1 MQLDRTFIGIRQR
14 SAFEIWD
21 LSLLVVRRYF
31 GPLCTLFFVGALP
44 WMIINHLLTMWMVS
58 DDFYSD
64 HAYWFYWINACLVIS
79 QAQIGTCLMAHF
91 LGQAMFNA
99 QSTARASIGAFRKM
113 KRAQGNRP
121 GKLFFVWLHLMNRL
135 VLPMLGLVLI
145 IWLTKDEGTIGFLG
159 GFFLPLLLFIA
170 LTVRARTPYLSEI
183 LLLEE
188 APRKS
193 VSPKI
198 QSYKSRSTNLLNAP
212 GSDFFLKF
220 SLSAFI
226 GILLSLFIYES
237 FCLLDSV
244 LGLQSIANSNLNFIY
259 WQISLWIAAA
269 FVAVN
274 RFLSYIDLR
283 IRTEGWAV
291 RLRLMAEEKRMAAE
305 V

>member
-21 LSLLVVRRYF
+21 LTLLVVRRYF
-31 GPLCTLFFVGALP
+31 GPLCTLFFVGAIP
-44 WMIINHLLTMWMVS
+44 WMIINHLLTMWMVT

-64 HAYWFYWINACLVIS
+64 HVYWFCWINACLVIS
-79 QAQIGTCLMAHF
+79 QAQIGTCLIAHY

-99 QSTARASIGAFRKM
+99 RPTARESIRSLGKM
-113 KRAQGNRP
+113 KRTAGRRP
-121 GKLFFVWLHLMNRL
+121 GKFFFAWLHLVNRM
-135 VLPMLGLVLI
+135 VLPILALVVI
-145 IWLTKDEGTIGFLG
+145 ILLTQDEDMIIFWGGVAMPFLV
-159 GFFLPLLLFIA
+159 FIA
-170 LTVRARTPYLSEI
+170 LIVRARTPYLSEI

-193 VSPKI
+193 DSPKI
-198 QSYKSRSTNLLNAP
+198 QSYSSRSASLLSAP
-212 GSDFFLKF
+212 GADFFLKF
-220 SLSAFI
+220 ILSAII
-226 GILLSLFIYES
+226 GVFLALAIYES

-244 LGLQSIANSNLNFIY
+244 LGLQSIASSNLNFIY
-259 WQISLWIAAA
+259 WQFSLWIAAGL
-269 FVAVN
+269 VAVN

-305 V
+305 A